1 MKHKIS
7 WRKFVD
13 SGFVKKHVMNL
24 LPNEDGENQKC
35 LIGEKEVDEVS
46 ELSEHGSC
54 GSAILLRNEKRAKI
68 MVLF

>member
-7 WRKFVD
+7 WKKIRRFKIRE
-13 SGFVKKHVMNL
+13 KHVMNL
-24 LPNEDGENQKC
+24 LPNKDGENQKC

-54 GSAILLRNEKRAKI
+54 GSAILLKNE
-68 MVLF
+68 

>member
-1 MKHKIS
+1 MKKNRRFRI
-7 WRKFVD
+7 RE
-13 SGFVKKHVMNL
+13 KHVMNL

-54 GSAILLRNEKRAKI
+54 GSAILLKK
-68 MVLF
+68 MSSK

>member
-1 MKHKIS
+1 MKKNRRFRI
-7 WRKFVD
+7 RE
-13 SGFVKKHVMNL
+13 KHVMNS

-54 GSAILLRNEKRAKI
+54 GSAILLRNEKRVKI

>member
-1 MKHKIS
+1 MKKI
-7 WRKFVD
+7 RRFRIRE
-13 SGFVKKHVMNL
+13 KHVMNS

-54 GSAILLRNEKRAKI
+54 GSAILLKNELQVKI